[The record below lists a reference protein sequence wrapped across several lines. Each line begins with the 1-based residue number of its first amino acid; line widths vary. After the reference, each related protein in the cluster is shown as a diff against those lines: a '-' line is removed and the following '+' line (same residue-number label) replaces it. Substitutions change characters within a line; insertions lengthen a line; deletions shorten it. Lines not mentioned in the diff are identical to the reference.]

1 MNELRRERLRH
12 EGLLGEKERQARSL
26 RLKCEGLRDA
36 VRGALDPFEP
46 IEELNIEAAFETMS
60 ELLSLYMQLLEKLGD
75 IKNIKKAL
83 GRG

>member
-1 MNELRRERLRH
+1 MSELRQERLRH
-12 EGLLGEKERQARSL
+12 EGLLSEKEREARSL

-36 VRGALDPFEP
+36 VRSSLDPFEP
-46 IEELNIEAAFETMS
+46 IEELNIEAALETMS
-60 ELLSLYMQLLEKLGD
+60 ELWSLYMQLLEKLGD